1 MVSISALWN
10 NMYFIFA
17 VHRVGQN
24 SERPWAEVYDFIF
37 DRLRA
42 VRQDMT
48 IQQMDGPE
56 AIILLEYAVRF
67 YIYAEYR
74 YNHGSRDLKLQNLIG
89 CILFHLSVKKEEEFE
104 LLGSIRICCL
114 VIRVCWSQV
123 KVIRC
128 NKMWEILTD
137 RTRLGFEPGSP
148 LNL

>member
-1 MVSISALWN
+1 
-10 NMYFIFA
+10 MYFIFA
-17 VHRVGQN
+17 VHRVVQN
-24 SERPWAEVYDFIF
+24 NERPWNEVYDFIF

-56 AIILLEYAVRF
+56 AITRLEYAVRF

-74 YNHGSRDLKLQNLIG
+74 YNHGARDLKLQNLIS

-104 LLGSIRICCL
+104 LLGSIRICCF
-114 VIRVCWSQV
+114 VSQV
-123 KVIRC
+123 KVIIC
-128 NKMWEILTD
+128 NKMREILTD
-137 RTRLGFEPGSP
+137 RTRLGFEPGPTS